1 MKSAPIRVAPAP
13 GEVATRSAATE
24 ASYLKRA
31 AWFEA
36 HTSRHLGIKD
46 PGPVAVAMYALERQQ
61 EWAKSSWRQIKASLM
76 FRYGQLATPEA
87 LLAVEALRDASQT
100 PCVTK
105 TRRTSGRRAKSV
117 TPKAMERVLSAL
129 RSSGSQYAPL
139 LMTWLVLGVEVG
151 LRPHEWAQA
160 TMVYATPLEMGD
172 QDAIETDPAAAEVLQ
187 PYLRIEN
194 GKATNGR
201 SHGKFR
207 HMNLSQ
213 VKPATLGL
221 VSEFAEEMR
230 RKAGEGLYPKIYMG
244 CTKLLQRINVRIHSR
259 DSARWVQLYS
269 PRHKFSSE
277 AKRLLDVG
285 GVAALMGHGTT
296 KTATEH
302 YGRRQQGTG
311 SLGARPVASEVIRV
325 RQVRHQAARRLADRA
340 PTAKTGPA
348 G

>member
-1 MKSAPIRVAPAP
+1 MNKPPTRVAPAP
-13 GEVATRSAATE
+13 GELSTRSPETE
-24 ASYLKRA
+24 RSYLKRA

-36 HTSRHLGIKD
+36 HTSRHLAIKN
-46 PGPVAVAMYALERQQ
+46 PTPLAVAMYALERQE
-61 EWAKSSWRQIKASLM
+61 EWAKSSWRQIKAALM
-76 FRYGQLATPEA
+76 FRFGQLGTPDA
-87 LLAVEALRDASQT
+87 LQAIDALRDASQT
-100 PCVTK
+100 RCTTK
-105 TRRTSGRRAKSV
+105 TRRTSARRAKSV
-117 TPKAMERVLSAL
+117 TPKAMERVLGAV
-129 RSSGSQYAPL
+129 RGSGSQYAPL

-151 LRPHEWAQA
+151 LRPHEWTQA
-160 TMVYATPLEMGD
+160 TLIHATPLEMGD
-172 QDAIETDPAAAEVLQ
+172 QDAIEEDPASAEKPQ

-213 VKPATLGL
+213 VKAGTLDL

-230 RKAGEGLYPKIYMG
+230 SKADEGLYPKIYMG
-244 CTKLLQRINVRIHSR
+244 CTKLLQRINARIHAR

-325 RQVRHQAARRLADRA
+325 RQVRHQAARRLAEKT
-340 PTAKTGPA
+340 PTPKTNPA
-348 G
+348 T